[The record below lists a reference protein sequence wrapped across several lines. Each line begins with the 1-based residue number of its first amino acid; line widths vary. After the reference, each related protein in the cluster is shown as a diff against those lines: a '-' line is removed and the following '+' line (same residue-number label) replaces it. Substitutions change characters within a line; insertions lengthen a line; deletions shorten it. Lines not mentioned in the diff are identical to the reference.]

1 MGRKNR
7 IFKGNLK
14 ASQILA
20 VLMLIVMII
29 RPIME
34 VSAKPGEITTENPS
48 AEVGKEGESLSDGI
62 DGSALYPLE
71 ENGQNGQMSENDAVR
86 QNGQTSDET
95 DAKNSPNAS
104 DRTVSEGSS
113 EEENMTSAQQESLC
127 NDEYCSHIYYDLD
140 GRQHALCA
148 LGERMTETDV
158 YRTAED
164 SAVYEAMYFASIPNL
179 YEASAFGGATT
190 FEKLHVNTVYAL
202 FYKEDPIEPGN
213 AGKKEIPKTYRM
225 ISVDEAGLFGT
236 VIPEGCSYVAFEME
250 VTNKNG
256 EAREIDSQIVYNLR
270 QAANPNDPYHEIKK
284 EPVIDAA
291 GEVKQRGSGSFVFT
305 QKTRDCFYWDM
316 SYHTSYWGGHPSSSN
331 NILDE
336 LAIYVDNDKD
346 GNYDTKT
353 DKVWDELWVSYAD
366 KNGKIVSKKVTRET
380 RYELCTYYAFGK
392 GSGLTELSLL
402 AISNGELNEKGG
414 FKHPSDNKEDDKV
427 YYQLYNIASGD
438 NFFILRN
445 LDDSHR
451 IWRSYETDGD
461 RYVAFKDQMYGTSG
475 ALVASGVEG
484 GKTEAADTVEYRLCE
499 NPEDGQAVE
508 TEWKKMDQALPESS
522 GTGQASE
529 DMENEVFYKTFFTHE
544 KLSDK
549 EKYIQ
554 FRICENRADGKVV
567 KYKTDITEIDDTYA
581 FPCFFADVLQK
592 KSLSYTSEQSKINGT
607 WSSIF
612 KASDHGDEGK
622 NIPIAKNK
630 SYDPKYYYA
639 NTTFYDYYS
648 DYELQGKRLSE
659 VNGSPYEYE
668 TSFGILNDGISK
680 YFQGKNEKAAAWY
693 YGKYI
698 RHPAVTDGDNPLN
711 NSSPGN
717 MSGNQ
722 IGPNDWHSGNTL
734 KYAYGHVDKQLE
746 DGKISTAGVKLPQ
759 FDESFL
765 RGNNAFH
772 SALGYVYNNVSFPFF
787 LADDGYWEYS
797 SLKSDHVL
805 RLKEDPDKGYYLDE
819 GEKEDALKTGDRDVA
834 MGKDQFGFF
843 PFNDKND
850 ATKENS
856 FYRLDRM
863 KTNFCF
869 GMKMELEF
877 KLTEDGKVRMPGEK
891 AGEYIEKPIEFE
903 FSGDDDFLLYID
915 GKLVLDMAGKHNPL
929 EGHINFETGAV
940 DVYGLNKDGATEDGY
955 PINKN
960 QHHAQA
966 NIYEKNDANGPC
978 LDMEELSQ
986 GIHKITIF
994 YAERGAGVSNLK
1006 IRFNFPKT
1014 NQLDLTNQVSTASAN
1029 QDVFGKALGYIG
1041 SFTYKILNQATSG
1054 RQIPVED
1061 SVGYLRNEGAVK
1073 FNDFKNSGTYRGS
1086 KTGESELK
1094 EADPDAETDGPIIG
1108 ERSDV
1113 IKLVNKDSGKN
1124 LDQYQMSEEIA
1135 SGKYW
1140 TTIDCAENGGSVDLS
1155 KAAYLQMSVYNNS
1168 DASSATGWSLKAR
1181 LTDRHGNVIT
1191 RPASQMT
1198 YYGYSN
1204 SMPKGQWS
1212 IVRLNLADWN
1222 SGISDFDM
1230 KNVAKVQFAFARDRG
1245 SLYMADMDF
1254 KGKIIPNQSTGFYA
1268 SDDQISDYESLG
1280 TKERPLSYNEAVL
1293 NPVSGAFFRLN
1304 PIQETDVV
1312 NNGNDLMVRSRGL
1325 LELTDGNKASFV
1337 DKFREGSYLQITQ
1350 DDPLRNKVFR
1360 TSWSILENAVYDGA
1374 SGMYTEGY
1382 IADNILA
1389 LHPTARTVEND
1400 PEILNNTVTDVRT
1413 YTASDDRNVKSAD
1426 GKGYHYPS
1434 SNREGHVSEKNE
1446 TFVFRSYLDPDN
1458 LQKNGI
1464 HLTVAYKND
1473 LISGGLII
1481 TKTVD
1486 QIDPKKDH
1494 TYKFHVHYTD
1504 VAGMSLEG
1512 NLGSGSMSESGSSIV
1527 QEIDVT
1533 VPAGKQTASVAVYG
1547 IPKETVYTIHE
1558 ENEIPQNIEIGGNYT
1573 YPQNVAKNFVQTD
1586 PDRGGVRTGDE
1597 YDHKVKVGTKKYNV
1611 NGTEVEYKTA
1621 EGTMK
1626 ESVQEVTFANKQ
1638 VPAHGEIKI
1647 TKKLQGKAYGEERGY
1662 LFHIHYKTTDENNK
1676 EKVVVVPQTVVV
1688 KAGELTGS
1696 TVYENIPLG
1705 AQYEVHEVD
1714 ETALLTLEADAG
1726 STVLG
1731 SDDPLSDTEQN
1742 HSHTDVKAEKKH
1754 ISIIPEEEG
1763 AIGSE
1768 CAKKGFWT
1776 AQGGTGESRH
1786 NFTFTNIGSHN
1797 VAVLKTDSSRN
1808 VPLENA
1814 GFTLYDTE
1822 DNIVQNR
1829 TAVYMWQNEI
1839 SISDPNYDSSS
1850 GRYHR
1855 GDTSYTVYTLKG
1867 DPAEKNVYYV
1877 PLTNEEIAAYKKGME
1892 DPESAEGMDAQN
1904 REKVRAAACFE
1915 NLAAGEYVLKETTP
1929 PNGYG
1934 ASDPIRFKLSIQ
1946 EGEENQF
1953 VLPYGVSLES
1963 PLSNKENVTLQ
1974 VRNEK
1979 NSGVV
1984 SFTKEN
1990 RKGEPLKNAKFA
2002 LYRLICSDPSHG
2014 GKHDKDLIRHDENGS
2029 LDAGYAYKDCWK
2041 LQGTAVSDENGTVE
2055 FLNLPAEEGTEYRL
2069 AELKAPSGYV
2079 TAKGQ
2084 WKVTYE
2090 KETHEL
2096 KITGSVKR
2104 PPAFSGE
2111 GTDENPYK
2119 VINYTYAEFPL
2130 SGGRGYSYLAGTVLI
2145 AAAAGLW
2152 FWYDSRKR
2160 KTVRSRGMRKRGYK

>member
-14 ASQILA
+14 VSRILA
-20 VLMLIVMII
+20 ALMLIIMII
-29 RPIME
+29 QPIME
-34 VSAKPGEITTENPS
+34 VSAKPDEIITENSS
-48 AEVGKEGESLSDGI
+48 AGAENEGGSLSGGQFAD
-62 DGSALYPLE
+62 DAYPSE
-71 ENGQNGQMSENDAVR
+71 EGTVQNGQDFADDAV
-86 QNGQTSDET
+86 QNERPSEQTDGRKEPS
-95 DAKNSPNAS
+95 A
-104 DRTVSEGSS
+104 S
-113 EEENMTSAQQESLC
+113 EENIQGGQAEDIGTGAKEQESLC
-127 NDEYCSHIYYDLD
+127 DDEYCSHIYYDLD
-140 GRQHALCA
+140 GKQHAVCA
-148 LGERMTETDV
+148 LGEQMIKVSV
-158 YRTAED
+158 YGAKED
-164 SAVYEAMYFASIPNL
+164 SVAYEAMYFASIPNL

-190 FEKLHVNTVYAL
+190 FDKLQVNTVYAL
-202 FYKEDPIEPGN
+202 FYKDDPNVSENIGN
-213 AGKKEIPKTYRM
+213 KEKPKAYRM
-225 ISVDEAGLFGT
+225 ISVNEAGLFGT
-236 VIPEGCSYVAFEME
+236 VIPEGYSYVAFEME
-250 VTNKNG
+250 VIDENG
-256 EAREIDSQIVYNLR
+256 ESKEIDSQIVYNLR
-270 QAANPNDPYHEIKK
+270 QAADPNDPYHEIKK
-284 EPVIDAA
+284 EPVTDESGA
-291 GEVKQRGSGSFVFT
+291 VKQRGSGSFVFV

-346 GNYDTKT
+346 GNYDTET

-366 KNGKIVSKKVTRET
+366 KDRKIVSKKVTRET
-380 RYELCTYYAFGK
+380 RYALCSYYAFAK

-402 AISNGELNEKGG
+402 AISNGELDEKGR
-414 FKHPSDNKEDDKV
+414 FKHPSENKEDDKV

-445 LDDSHR
+445 LDNSHR

-475 ALVASGVEG
+475 ALVAGSAEG
-484 GKTEAADTVEYRLCE
+484 GKTEAADTVEYRLCK
-499 NPEDGQAVE
+499 NLEDGQAVE
-508 TEWKKMDQALPESS
+508 TDWKKMDQALPDAA

-544 KLSDK
+544 KLPNDK
-549 EKYIQ
+549 KYIQ
-554 FRICENRADGKVV
+554 FRVCENRADGKAV
-567 KYKTDITEIDDTYA
+567 KYKTDVTEINDTYA

-592 KSLSYTSEQSKINGT
+592 KSLSYTGTQAKISGA

-612 KASDHGDEGK
+612 KASTHGDNGK
-622 NIPIAKNK
+622 NIPVEKNK
-630 SYDPKYYYA
+630 SYDPEYYYA

-659 VNGSPYEYE
+659 VTGSPYQYE
-668 TSFGILNDGISK
+668 TSFGIFNDGISK
-680 YFQGKNEKAAAWY
+680 YFQGENEKAAAWY

-698 RHPAVTDGDNPLN
+698 RHPAVEGGDNPLN
-711 NSSPGN
+711 NSAPG
-717 MSGNQ
+717 STAANQ
-722 IGPNDWHSGNTL
+722 VGPNEWYSGDPF
-734 KYAYGHVDKQLE
+734 KYAYGYIDKQLSN
-746 DGKISTAGVKLPQ
+746 GRISTAGVELPQ
-759 FDESFL
+759 FNESFL
-765 RGNNAFH
+765 RGDNAFH
-772 SALGYVYNNVSFPFF
+772 SALGYVYNNVAFPFF
-787 LADDGYWEYS
+787 LAEDGYWEYS
-797 SLKSDHVL
+797 SLKSDHAL
-805 RLKEDPDKGYYLDE
+805 RLKEDPNKGYYLDV
-819 GEKEDALKTGDRDVA
+819 GEKTDALKTGDKDVA

-843 PFNDKND
+843 PFNDRGD
-850 ATKENS
+850 AKQEDT
-856 FYRLDRM
+856 FYRLEKM

-869 GMKMELEF
+869 GMKMELDF

-891 AGEYIEKPIEFE
+891 AGEYIEKPIEFA
-903 FSGDDDFLLYID
+903 FSGDDDFILYID
-915 GKLVLDMAGKHNPL
+915 GKLVLDMVGKHNPL

-940 DVYGLNKDGATEDGY
+940 DVYGLSSNGASEEGY

-966 NIYEKNDANGPC
+966 NIYAKNDANGPC
-978 LDMEELSQ
+978 LDMTALSQ
-986 GIHKITIF
+986 GTHKITIF

-1029 QDVFGKALGYIG
+1029 QDVFGEALEYIG

-1054 RQIPVED
+1054 RQVPVED
-1061 SVGYLRNEGAVK
+1061 SVGYLRNEGTVQ
-1073 FNDFKNSGTYRGS
+1073 FNDFKNKETYRGS
-1086 KTGESELK
+1086 KTGESTLT
-1094 EADPDAETDGPIIG
+1094 EADPKGEIDGPIVG

-1113 IKLVNKDSGKN
+1113 LKLANKDSKKD
-1124 LDQYQMSEEIA
+1124 LDQYQMSAEIA

-1155 KAAYLQMSVYNNS
+1155 TAAYLQMSVYNNS
-1168 DASSATGWSLKAR
+1168 EASSATGWSLKAR
-1181 LTDRHGNVIT
+1181 LIDRNGNAIT

-1212 IVRLNLADWN
+1212 VIRLNLADWN

-1280 TKERPLSYNEAVL
+1280 TKDQPLSYNEAVL
-1293 NPVSGAFFRLN
+1293 NPASGAFFRLN
-1304 PIQETDVV
+1304 PIQENDIV
-1312 NNGNDLMVRSRGL
+1312 NKGNDLMVRSRGL
-1325 LELTDGNKASFV
+1325 LELTGGNKASFV
-1337 DKFREGSYLQITQ
+1337 DKFREGSYVQITQ
-1350 DDPLRNKVFR
+1350 DDPLRNTVFR
-1360 TSWSILENAVYDGA
+1360 TSWSILENAVYDSA
-1374 SGMYTEGY
+1374 AGMYTDGHV
-1382 IADNILA
+1382 ADNLLA

-1400 PEILNNTVTDVRT
+1400 PELLDNTVTNVRT

-1426 GKGYHYPS
+1426 GKGYLYPS
-1434 SNREGHVSEKNE
+1434 SNREGRISGKNE

-1494 TYKFHVHYTD
+1494 TYKFHIHYTD

-1512 NLGSGSMSESGSSIV
+1512 NIGSGGTPESGSGIM

-1533 VPAGKQTASVAVYG
+1533 VPAGEQTASVAVYG

-1558 ENEIPQNIEIGGNYT
+1558 ENEIPQNIEIGGIYT

-1586 PDRGGVRTGDE
+1586 PDRGEVCTGDE
-1597 YDHKVKVGTKKYNV
+1597 YNHNAKVGTKKYNV

-1647 TKKLQGKAYGEERGY
+1647 TKNLQGKAYGEDRGY

-1676 EKVVVVPQTVVV
+1676 EKIVVIPQTVVV
-1688 KAGELTGS
+1688 KAGELTGN

-1714 ETALLTLEADAG
+1714 ETALLTVEADAK
-1726 STVLG
+1726 STMLG
-1731 SDDPLSDTEQN
+1731 SDDPIVDTEQT
-1742 HSHTDVKAEKKH
+1742 HPHTDVKTEKKT
-1754 ISIIPEEEG
+1754 ISIIPAEEE
-1763 AIGSE
+1763 ALGSE
-1768 CAKKGFWT
+1768 CAKKEAWT
-1776 AQGGTGESRH
+1776 AQGKTGESRH

-1797 VAVLKTDSSRN
+1797 IAVLKTDSAKN
-1808 VPLENA
+1808 APLDGA
-1814 GFTLYDTE
+1814 VFTLYDTK
-1822 DNIVQNR
+1822 DNIVQNQA
-1829 TAVYMWQNEI
+1829 AVYMWQNEI
-1839 SISDPNYDSSS
+1839 SINDPNYDSVN
-1850 GRYHR
+1850 GRYQQ
-1855 GDTSYTVYTLKG
+1855 GDKSYAVYTLKG
-1867 DPAEKNVYYV
+1867 DTAEKNVYYV

-1892 DPESAEGMDAQN
+1892 DPESTEGMDAQT

-1929 PNGYG
+1929 PNGY
-1934 ASDPIRFKLSIQ
+1934 AAADPIRFKLSLQ
-1946 EGEENQF
+1946 SAEENWF
-1953 VLPYGVSLES
+1953 VLPHGVSLES
-1963 PLSNKENVTLQ
+1963 PSSSKDNVTLQ
-1974 VRNEK
+1974 VKNEK
-1979 NSGVV
+1979 NDGVV
-1984 SFTKEN
+1984 SFIKEN
-1990 RKGEPLKNAKFA
+1990 RKGEPLKNAKFV
-2002 LYRLICSDPSHG
+2002 LYRFICNDPFHE
-2014 GKHDKDLIRHDENGS
+2014 GKHDEDLIRHDENGN
-2029 LDAGYAYKDCWK
+2029 LDDGYAYKDCWK
-2041 LQGTAVSDENGTVE
+2041 MQGTAVSDENGKVT
-2055 FLNLPAEEGTEYRL
+2055 FRNLPAEEGTKYRL
-2069 AELKAPSGYV
+2069 AELKAPNGYV

-2084 WKVTYE
+2084 WKVTYD
-2090 KETHEL
+2090 KEAHVL
-2096 KITGSVKR
+2096 KITGSVKN

-2111 GTDENPYK
+2111 GTDEKPYK

-2130 SGGRGYSYLAGTVLI
+2130 SGGRGYSYLAGVVLI
-2145 AAAAGLW
+2145 AAAVGLW
-2152 FWYDSRKR
+2152 FWYDSRRR
-2160 KTVRSRGMRKRGYK
+2160 KTVRSRGIRKRGHK